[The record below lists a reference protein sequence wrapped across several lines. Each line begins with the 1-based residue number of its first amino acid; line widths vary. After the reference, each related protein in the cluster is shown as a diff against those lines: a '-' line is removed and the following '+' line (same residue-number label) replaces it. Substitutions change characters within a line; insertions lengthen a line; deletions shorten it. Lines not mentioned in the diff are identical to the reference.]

1 MLGISNILQG
11 IKRFL
16 IKSDN
21 ESLSGAGDLYLV
33 RDLRTRARKEPGA
46 TVANKNLNFVKIKDA
61 KIENFN
67 KELYENKDVFEYER
81 DYKEYKFIRFE
92 QKDEKSL
99 MSFTFYLPTKKLK
112 GFTDNSLG
120 GNWRNSDIE
129 IDTKK
134 AVNIQISPYSN
145 SNKPTLQRIESD
157 AKKTKE
163 YNYYYFEKY
172 NAKDYYCWISTT
184 YYKQLRQ
191 KAFDKF
197 YSNYIN
203 REERYY
209 TNYQKKLLKSFYEN
223 PKKYDC
229 YIIGYYNDTQ
239 KISDKDRD
247 SFAGLLNN
255 QTLSGYGDLYEVR
268 DLRKRGRKEPSEL
281 AVNKNLVFTKISN
294 WRNTYQNFDHTL
306 FNNENYESVKVELIN
321 SKYFIKFNFFIAKV
335 KDNNSQKKYRGNE
348 YLIEKEVDKKDLHN
362 IKNLDYVGGNF
373 YSALILKSLY
383 NSLQEEAYNDFLKKL
398 DVWVQKAKDNII
410 KEQNSSFGN
419 KEYWVKRAVER
430 LKEAEKERKYTLDY
444 YNNKDSELQG
454 VNDYYKTLGKPQ
466 IKFEFET
473 NEELQ
478 KFLNKNKENLIDSYV
493 DVDEYDFDKKAL
505 NGIDDDIFNCS
516 LDKLDCKGLNPTYI
530 RLSNY
535 DSYVDSAE
543 HENTLLGYGFD
554 KATINTLRNT
564 VLDNYKQVAR
574 LAPLLLGES
583 DLQTF
588 FNIWYFLHE
597 QIRYALDEEGKE
609 EIRTPA
615 RAWAD
620 RKSGVDCDCLAVLTA
635 SLLINLGYKPRFE
648 IVAMNNSNCYEHI
661 YVVCN
666 DIVIDRVLPNFNER
680 PKNVTKTL
688 ILDIPVYQLSGVKGC
703 ALNGINKEILE
714 DDSILK
720 TDSEREKIE
729 DVNKVVINLNDSS
742 NNKDWFKMKIGDDDY
757 RWLNKNSEDSSN
769 MPYSSSIVADN
780 EVDQQRKNDNSLGVF
795 AGLVAV
801 GLIVALCSNSKK

>member
-16 IKSDN
+16 MKSDN
-21 ESLSGAGDLYLV
+21 ENLSGAGDLYLV

-81 DYKEYKFIRFE
+81 DYKEYKFIRFQ

-99 MSFTFYLPTKKLK
+99 ISFAFYLPTKKLK
-112 GFTDNSLG
+112 GLNFTDNSLG

-197 YSNYIN
+197 YSDYIN

-223 PKKYDC
+223 PKKFDC
-229 YIIGYYNDTQ
+229 YIIGYNNDPQ
-239 KISDKDRD
+239 KISDEYRD
-247 SFAGLLNN
+247 SFVGLLNN
-255 QTLSGYGDLYEVR
+255 QTLSGYLDVYYVK
-268 DLRKRGRKEPSEL
+268 DLRKKSRKEPEEIKSLKNFNFSLYHKATEFEKSNLKNNSDFQELIIKKDGDKYLAKITFFLPQKKKDNGFEGYETDDFVYFDLDKVKDFSESSKDYYRAYISKKYYEEL
-281 AVNKNLVFTKISN
+281 QRKAIYKRIKIAIEKKKEYEKLLKKYTKSN
-294 WRNTYQNFDHTL
+294 YS
-306 FNNENYESVKVELIN
+306 YGIESVKKDIERLSNLIN
-321 SKYFIKFNFFIAKV
+321 
-335 KDNNSQKKYRGNE
+335 
-348 YLIEKEVDKKDLHN
+348 YL
-362 IKNLDYVGGNF
+362 
-373 YSALILKSLY
+373 
-383 NSLQEEAYNDFLKKL
+383 
-398 DVWVQKAKDNII
+398 
-410 KEQNSSFGN
+410 
-419 KEYWVKRAVER
+419 VE
-430 LKEAEKERKYTLDY
+430 Y
-444 YNNKDSELQG
+444 YNIN
-454 VNDYYKTLGKPQ
+454 NTNTLGKPQ

-478 KFLNKNKENLIDSYV
+478 KFLNKNKETLIDSYV

-574 LAPLLLGES
+574 LAPLLKGDS

-597 QIRYALDEEGKE
+597 QIRYALDEDGKE

-620 RKSGVDCDCLAVLTA
+620 RKSGIDCDCLAVLTA
-635 SLLINLGYKPRFE
+635 SILINLGYKPRFE

-688 ILDIPVYQLSGVKGC
+688 IMDIPVYQLSGVKGC
-703 ALNGINKEILE
+703 ALNGINEEILE

-720 TDSEREKIE
+720 TSSEREKIE
-729 DVNKVVINLNDSS
+729 DVNKVVINLNDS
-742 NNKDWFKMKIGDDDY
+742 NNKDWFKMKIGDEDY
-757 RWLNKNSEDSSN
+757 QWLNNNSKDSSN

-780 EVDQQRKNDNSLGVF
+780 EVEYQRKNDNSLGVF
-795 AGLVAV
+795 AGLAAV